1 MSNYRRENLPK
12 SIYYAKRYVMINSEG
27 DKYSIDKECILFVDQ
42 KRKIN
47 SLLVGSLD
55 DISTLLTAVENRK
68 VSNIRGERFQKMNRT
83 SCKPKPGG
91 GQRIVG
97 A

>member
-1 MSNYRRENLPK
+1 MSNYRRENFPK
-12 SIYYAKRYVMINSEG
+12 SIYYAKRYVRINSEG

-55 DISTLLTAVENRK
+55 DISTLLTAVRTEKLVTLEENDFRK
-68 VSNIRGERFQKMNRT
+68 
-83 SCKPKPGG
+83 
-91 GQRIVG
+91 
-97 A
+97 

>member
-55 DISTLLTAVENRK
+55 DISTLLTAVRTEKLVTLEENDFRK
-68 VSNIRGERFQKMNRT
+68 
-83 SCKPKPGG
+83 
-91 GQRIVG
+91 
-97 A
+97 